1 MTKQI
6 VSDKLLS
13 KIRKLNLRIMP
24 DTATVY
30 SPTSTSDGRGGWTTT
45 WTAGSSYSC
54 RFRPASQHD
63 RHDRQQLAG
72 GQAISDPM
80 FVAVLPYNAELSE
93 DARLQIDEIDYEIV
107 GWLGNQTY
115 KVGTRVALR
124 EVEGETIREN

>member
-54 RFRPASQHD
+54 RCRPASQ
-63 RHDRQQLAG
+63 HDRQQLAG
-72 GQAISDPM
+72 GQAITDPI
-80 FVAVLPYNAELSE
+80 FVAVLPYDAALSE
-93 DARLQIDEIDYEIV
+93 ADRLQINEIDYEIV
-107 GWLGNQTY
+107 GWLGNKTY
-115 KVGTRVALR
+115 KVGTRVALKQ
-124 EVEGETIREN
+124 VEGEAIRENEG